1 MGKLAKC
8 KNCGAHIDK
17 KLKTCPICNAK
28 QKRRIVCRRIGVYF
42 LVFFGLIIFGVIL
55 FQRGEDGK
63 TIIPNWF
70 YPFCYIFPAVIA
82 VSYDSK
88 ILNTFISKLQRI
100 DDPLGEHIHK
110 KDNEVDALYTQAVN
124 VVFETG
130 QASGSM
136 LQRRLSISWDNSQ
149 RLLSQMESDGI
160 VGPFDG
166 STPRKI
172 LIDKNTWA
180 INRVQNTHIA
190 KLTEIDA
197 MGGHEFEYWCADL
210 LRKIGFVNV
219 DVTQGSGDQGVD
231 ILAEKDGIK
240 YAIQCKCYSSDLGNK
255 PIQEVHTGKAIYHC
269 QIGAVITNRHFTQ
282 GGKDAA
288 KATGVLLWDRDWI
301 QKKLMESTK

>member
-1 MGKLAKC
+1 MGQLAKC

-17 KLKTCPICNAK
+17 KLNACPICNAK
-28 QKRRIVCRRIGVYF
+28 QKRHIVCRRIGVYF

-55 FQRGEDGK
+55 FQQGEDGK

-136 LQRRLSISWDNSQ
+136 LQKRLSISWDNSQ

-172 LIDKNTWA
+172 LIDKNTWT
-180 INRVQNTHIA
+180 INRMQNTHIA

-210 LRKIGFVNV
+210 LRKIGFINV
-219 DVTQGSGDQGVD
+219 EVTQGSGDQGVD

-301 QKKLMESTK
+301 QKKLMESAK